1 MRILLIGKYGQLG
14 WELQRSLAPLGEV
27 TAVDIPDVNLANAE
41 GTRQL
46 VRSVKPDLIVNPAA
60 YTAVDKAET
69 EPEICRAINST
80 APGMLAEEASLIH
93 AGFIHY
99 STDYVFDGAKTTSYV
114 EGDQTHP
121 LNEYGQSKLDGELAI
136 QQVEAAA
143 LILRTSWV
151 YSTRQGGFV
160 NKVLE
165 WSRQQ
170 QTMRV
175 VVDQVASP
183 TWCRML
189 AEVTALVIATGAK
202 DIYAFMSQ
210 HRGLYHLAGSGSAT
224 RWEWARAI
232 LDLDPHKEQQ
242 VVTRLEQALTAEFPT
257 PAQRPL
263 QSSLDCTHF
272 EQTFGLRLPDW
283 QSALKLAMVAA

>member
-1 MRILLIGKYGQLG
+1 
-14 WELQRSLAPLGEV
+14 
-27 TAVDIPDVNLANAE
+27 
-41 GTRQL
+41 
-46 VRSVKPDLIVNPAA
+46 
-60 YTAVDKAET
+60 
-69 EPEICRAINST
+69 
-80 APGMLAEEASLIH
+80 
-93 AGFIHY
+93 
-99 STDYVFDGAKTTSYV
+99 
-114 EGDQTHP
+114 
-121 LNEYGQSKLDGELAI
+121 
-136 QQVEAAA
+136 

-202 DIYAFMSQ
+202 DIYAFMSE
-210 HRGLYHLAGSGSAT
+210 HGGLYHLAGSGSAT

-232 LDLDPHKEQQ
+232 LDLDPHKDQQ

-263 QSSLDCTHF
+263 HSSLDCSRF

-283 QSALKLAMVAA
+283 QSALKLAMQS